1 MRVSESMPLPEFT
14 GERVVPG
21 LVDADLLNEHS
32 ARYQFAARFAA
43 GARVLDAGC
52 GSGYGSAELA
62 RAAAHVTGI
71 DFSTDAIDFASAN
84 FSAANLSFQIG
95 NCTALPSGPF
105 DLIVAFEVIEHLAE
119 WRKFLQEARRA
130 IAPGGRFIVSTPN
143 KLYYAESRGESGTNP
158 FHVHE
163 FEYAE
168 FAAELAEF
176 FPHVQMYL
184 QNHVEAVAFSPLI
197 ASSDSASEIHTGQP
211 EPEAAHFFVAVCSAE
226 PLSGA
231 ETFVVVPGTGNLL
244 REREHHINLLAGE
257 VADKTRWL
265 ERSKAEIDDRNREYD
280 ELLQMFRRANA
291 LVEERNHWAM
301 RARAEADQRAARIV
315 ELQEELVRE
324 QESYAYS
331 ASGYEEKIGE
341 LEEIN
346 RAKTEWAKATEKR
359 LTNELQQRALE
370 YANCVALLD
379 KAEAF
384 VTERTLWAQSL
395 QKEVESLGAQ
405 LAALRAANW
414 VKVGGKLKLVPKQ
427 P

>member
-1 MRVSESMPLPEFT
+1 MPLPEFT

-21 LVDADLLNEHS
+21 LVDADLLNEHA
-32 ARYQFAARFAA
+32 ARYEFAARFAA

-62 RAAAHVTGI
+62 RAAAHVTGL
-71 DFSTDAIDFASAN
+71 DFSTDAIDFARAN
-84 FSAANLSFQIG
+84 FSAANLSFQLG
-95 NCTALPSGPF
+95 DCTALPSGPF
-105 DLIVAFEVIEHLAE
+105 DLVVAFEVIEHLAE
-119 WRKFLQEARRA
+119 WRKFLEETRRA
-130 IAPGGRFIVSTPN
+130 LAAGGRFIVSTPN
-143 KLYYAESRGESGTNP
+143 KLYYAESRGESGSNP

-163 FEYAE
+163 FEYGE
-168 FAAELAEF
+168 FAAELAQF

-184 QNHVEAVAFSPLI
+184 QNHVEAVAFSPVGP
-197 ASSDSASEIHTGQP
+197 SSGSASEIRTGQP
-211 EPEAAHFFVAVCSAE
+211 EPEAAHFFLALCSAE
-226 PLSGA
+226 PLPEA
-231 ETFVVVPGTGNLL
+231 QTFVWVPGTGNLL
-244 REREHHINLLAGE
+244 REREHHISLLAGE

-265 ERSKAEIDDRNREYD
+265 AQSKTELDNRNREYE
-280 ELLQMFRRANA
+280 ELLQMFRRATA
-291 LVEERNHWAM
+291 QVEERNEWAL
-301 RARAEADQRAARIV
+301 RARMEADQRAARIV

-331 ASGYEEKIGE
+331 AAGYEEKIAD

-346 RAKTEWAKATEKR
+346 SAKTEWAKATEKR
-359 LTNELQQRALE
+359 LTAELQQRALE

-395 QKEVESLGAQ
+395 QKEVEFLSER

-414 VKVGGKLKLVPKQ
+414 VKVGSKLKLVPKQ